1 MAIVKEFEITADT
14 SEAIDSVDQLR
25 ESIDNTT
32 DSYERQSEAAKKAN
46 KAAAENARE
55 QQKALDSAAREGLS
69 LLDKLTGGLAS
80 SFKKAYTGV
89 QGLVKGIGGI
99 KGAIAATGI
108 GLLVVGIGELIKN
121 WDSVKGAIIGATD
134 ATTKQAEEAGKIA
147 DAQLA
152 ALESINAQENSLKL
166 QGKTEREIRDLKI
179 QQTDEAIAASE
190 VQIEALKQRKKE
202 EQASYERTAQF
213 TKAIVRAVTLPIQI
227 GLNMLDMLINALPD
241 SVKDFLGIEGTSTK
255 GEDFTSYLT
264 EFIIGTPEQASEA
277 TDKALDSASKS
288 LDKLKSQRD
297 GYLLQNK
304 KEEEEAAKRLQ
315 EARDKEAEER
325 LRKKQE
331 ELKLL
336 AQAEENYRKQQQDIA
351 DKYDELVLSK
361 QVSQE
366 QQEINATYDK
376 FFALELAYAN
386 NAEALQMI
394 EAQRNA
400 ELAAINKKYRDAEE
414 KEEQERLNKRLKNR
428 QEIQSLILDS
438 ANATIK
444 SLMDLNN
451 IYDKDNEDA
460 AKRAFDRNKSLQLVM
475 AIINTASGIMAA
487 LGTPNVSDQISGA
500 NWAKA
505 AGVAVAGIAQIAT
518 ISSQQFDGGKSTG
531 GGSAPKAPKAP
542 QVAPQFNIVGASGTN
557 QLLQGI
563 AGQFSQPL
571 RAYVV
576 GGDVTSAQEMERKRI
591 RTATFG

>member
-1 MAIVKEFEITADT
+1 MSIIREFEIVADT
-14 SEAIDSVDQLR
+14 SEAREAVDQLK

-32 DSYERQSEAAKKAN
+32 ESYEKQSEAAKKAN
-46 KAAAENARE
+46 KEAAENARE

-147 DAQLA
+147 DAQMA
-152 ALESINAQENSLKL
+152 ALESISAQENVLKE

-179 QQTDEAIAASE
+179 QQTEEAIAASE

-202 EQASYERTAQF
+202 EQASFERTAQF
-213 TKAIVRAVTLPIQI
+213 TKAIVRAVTLPIQL

-241 SVKDFLGIEGTSTK
+241 SVKSFLGIEGTSTK
-255 GEDFTSYLT
+255 AEDFTSYLT

-277 TDKALDSASKS
+277 TDKALDAASKS
-288 LDKLKSQRD
+288 LEKLRNQRA
-297 GYLLQNK
+297 GYVLQNR
-304 KEEEEAAKRLQ
+304 KEEEETAKRLQ

-336 AQAEENYRKQQQDIA
+336 AQAEENYRKQQQAIA

-376 FFALELAYAN
+376 FFALEEAYAD

-394 EAQRNA
+394 EEQRNA

-428 QEIQSLILDS
+428 QEIQNLIVDS

-444 SLMDLNN
+444 NLMDLNN
-451 IYDKDNEDA
+451 IYDKDNEAA
-460 AKRAFDRNKSLQLVM
+460 AKAAFERNKALQIVQ
-475 AIINTASGIMAA
+475 AIINTASGIMGQ
-487 LGTPNVSDQISGA
+487 LSVPQDQLTGA
-500 NWAKA
+500 NFVKA
-505 AGVAVAGIAQIAT
+505 AVIAATGATQIAT
-518 ISSQQFDGGKSTG
+518 IKSQQFNGGKSTSG
-531 GGSAPKAPKAP
+531 GTTPTAPAVP

-563 AGQFSQPL
+563 AGQFNQPL

-576 GGDVTSAQEMERKRI
+576 GGDVTSAQEVERKRI
-591 RTATFG
+591 KTATFG

>member
-1 MAIVKEFEITADT
+1 MAIIREFEITADT
-14 SEAIDSVDQLR
+14 SEAIDAVEQLK

-32 DSYERQSEAAKKAN
+32 ESYEKQSEAAKKAN
-46 KAAAENARE
+46 KEASENARE

-134 ATTKQAEEAGKIA
+134 ATAKQAEEAGKIA
-147 DAQLA
+147 DAQMA
-152 ALESINAQENSLKL
+152 ALESISAQENVLKE

-179 QQTDEAIAASE
+179 QQTEEAIAASE

-202 EQASYERTAQF
+202 EQASFERTAQF
-213 TKAIVRAVTLPIQI
+213 TKAIVRAVTLPIQL

-241 SVKDFLGIEGTSTK
+241 SVKSFLGIEGTSTK
-255 GEDFTSYLT
+255 AEDFTSYLT

-277 TDKALDSASKS
+277 TDKALDAASKS
-288 LDKLKSQRD
+288 LEKLRNQRA
-297 GYLLQNK
+297 GYVLQNR
-304 KEEEEAAKRLQ
+304 KEEEDAAKKLQ

-336 AQAEENYRKQQQDIA
+336 AQAEENYRKQQQDLA
-351 DKYDELVLSK
+351 DKFDELVLSK

-376 FFALELAYAN
+376 FFALELAYAD

-394 EAQRNA
+394 EEQRNA
-400 ELAAINKKYRDAEE
+400 ELAAINKKYRDAED
-414 KEEQERLNKRLKNR
+414 KDEQERLAKRLKNR
-428 QEIQSLILDS
+428 QEIQSLIVDS
-438 ANATIK
+438 ANTTIK
-444 SLMDLNN
+444 NLMDLNN
-451 IYDKDNEDA
+451 IYDKDNEAA
-460 AKRAFDRNKSLQLVM
+460 AKRAFERNKSLQIVQ
-475 AIINTASGIMAA
+475 AIINTASGIMGQ
-487 LGTPNVSDQISGA
+487 LNVPQDQLTGA
-500 NWAKA
+500 NFVKA
-505 AGVAVAGIAQIAT
+505 AVIAATGATQIAT
-518 ISSQQFDGGKSTG
+518 ISAQQFNGGKTTG
-531 GGSAPKAPKAP
+531 GGTAPKAPAAP

-563 AGQFSQPL
+563 AGQFNQPL

>member
-152 ALESINAQENSLKL
+152 ALESISAQENSLKL

-336 AQAEENYRKQQQDIA
+336 AQAEENYRKQQQAIA

-376 FFALELAYAN
+376 FFALEEAYAD

-394 EAQRNA
+394 EEQRNA

-428 QEIQSLILDS
+428 QEIQNLIVDS
-438 ANATIK
+438 ANTTIK
-444 SLMDLNN
+444 NLMDLNN
-451 IYDKDNEDA
+451 IYDKDNEEA
-460 AKRAFDRNKSLQLVM
+460 AKAAFERNKALQIVQ
-475 AIINTASGIMAA
+475 AIINTASGIMGQ
-487 LGTPNVSDQISGA
+487 LNVPQDQLTGA
-500 NWAKA
+500 NFVKA
-505 AGVAVAGIAQIAT
+505 AVIAATGATQIAT
-518 ISSQQFDGGKSTG
+518 IKSQQFNGGKSTSG
-531 GGSAPKAPKAP
+531 GTTPTAPAVP

-563 AGQFSQPL
+563 AGQFNQPL

-576 GGDVTSAQEMERKRI
+576 GGDVTSAQEVERKRI
-591 RTATFG
+591 KTATFG

>member
-152 ALESINAQENSLKL
+152 ALESISAQENSLKL

-336 AQAEENYRKQQQDIA
+336 AQAEENYRKQQQAIA

-376 FFALELAYAN
+376 FFALEEAYAD

-394 EAQRNA
+394 EEQRNA

-428 QEIQSLILDS
+428 QEIQNLIVDS

-444 SLMDLNN
+444 NLMDLNN
-451 IYDKDNEDA
+451 IYDKDNEAA
-460 AKRAFDRNKSLQLVM
+460 AKAAFERNKALQIVQ
-475 AIINTASGIMAA
+475 AIINTASGIMGQ
-487 LGTPNVSDQISGA
+487 LSVPQDQLTGA
-500 NWAKA
+500 NFVKA
-505 AGVAVAGIAQIAT
+505 AVIAATGATQIAT
-518 ISSQQFDGGKSTG
+518 IKSQQFNGGKSTSG
-531 GGSAPKAPKAP
+531 GTTPTAPAVP

-563 AGQFSQPL
+563 AGQFNQPL

-576 GGDVTSAQEMERKRI
+576 GGDVTSAQEVERKRI
-591 RTATFG
+591 KTATFG

>member
-1 MAIVKEFEITADT
+1 MSIIREFEIVADT
-14 SEAIDSVDQLR
+14 SEAIDAVEQLK

-32 DSYERQSEAAKKAN
+32 ESYEKQSEAAKKAN
-46 KAAAENARE
+46 KEAAENARE

-147 DAQLA
+147 DAQMA
-152 ALESINAQENSLKL
+152 ALESISAQENVLKE

-179 QQTDEAIAASE
+179 QQTEEAIAASE

-202 EQASYERTAQF
+202 EQASFERTAQF
-213 TKAIVRAVTLPIQI
+213 TKAIVRAVTLPIQL

-241 SVKDFLGIEGTSTK
+241 SVKSFLGIEGTSTK
-255 GEDFTSYLT
+255 AEDFTSYLT

-277 TDKALDSASKS
+277 TDKALDAASKS
-288 LDKLKSQRD
+288 LEKLRNQRA
-297 GYLLQNK
+297 GYVLQNR

-336 AQAEENYRKQQQDIA
+336 AQAEENYRKQQQAIA

-376 FFALELAYAN
+376 FFALEEAYAD

-394 EAQRNA
+394 EEQRNA

-428 QEIQSLILDS
+428 QEIQNLIVDS

-444 SLMDLNN
+444 NLMDLNN
-451 IYDKDNEDA
+451 IYDKDNEAA
-460 AKRAFDRNKSLQLVM
+460 AKAAFERNKALQIVQ
-475 AIINTASGIMAA
+475 AIINTASGIMGQ
-487 LGTPNVSDQISGA
+487 LSVPQDQLTGA
-500 NWAKA
+500 NFVKA
-505 AGVAVAGIAQIAT
+505 AVIAATGATQIAT
-518 ISSQQFDGGKSTG
+518 IKSQQFNGGKSTSG
-531 GGSAPKAPKAP
+531 GTTPTAPAVP

-563 AGQFSQPL
+563 AGQFNQPL

-576 GGDVTSAQEMERKRI
+576 GGDVTSAQEVERKRI
-591 RTATFG
+591 KTATFG

>member
-202 EQASYERTAQF
+202 EQASFERTAQF
-213 TKAIVRAVTLPIQI
+213 TKAIVRAVTLPIQL

-241 SVKDFLGIEGTSTK
+241 SVKSFLGIEGTSTK
-255 GEDFTSYLT
+255 AEDFTSYLT

-277 TDKALDSASKS
+277 TDKALDAASKS
-288 LDKLKSQRD
+288 LEKLRNQRA
-297 GYLLQNK
+297 GYVLQNR

-336 AQAEENYRKQQQDIA
+336 AQAEENYRKQQQAIA

-376 FFALELAYAN
+376 FFALEEAYAD

-394 EAQRNA
+394 EEQRNA

-428 QEIQSLILDS
+428 QEIQNLIVDS

-444 SLMDLNN
+444 NLMDLNN
-451 IYDKDNEDA
+451 IYDKDNEAA
-460 AKRAFDRNKSLQLVM
+460 AKAAFERNKALQIVQ
-475 AIINTASGIMAA
+475 AIINTASGIMGQ
-487 LGTPNVSDQISGA
+487 LSVPQDQLTGA
-500 NWAKA
+500 NFVKA
-505 AGVAVAGIAQIAT
+505 AVIAATGATQIAT
-518 ISSQQFDGGKSTG
+518 IKSQQFNGGKSTSG
-531 GGSAPKAPKAP
+531 GTTPTAPAVP

-563 AGQFSQPL
+563 AGQFNQPL

-576 GGDVTSAQEMERKRI
+576 GGDVTSAQEVERKRI
-591 RTATFG
+591 KTATFG

>member
-46 KAAAENARE
+46 KDAAENARE

-152 ALESINAQENSLKL
+152 ALESISAQENSLKL

-304 KEEEEAAKRLQ
+304 KEEEEAAKKLQ

-336 AQAEENYRKQQQDIA
+336 AQAEENYRKQQQAIA

-376 FFALELAYAN
+376 FFALEEAYAD

-394 EAQRNA
+394 EEQRNA

-428 QEIQSLILDS
+428 QEIQNLIVDS

-444 SLMDLNN
+444 NLMDLNN
-451 IYDKDNEDA
+451 IYDKDNEEA
-460 AKRAFDRNKSLQLVM
+460 AKRAFERNKSLQIVQ
-475 AIINTASGIMAA
+475 AIINTASGIMGQ
-487 LGTPNVSDQISGA
+487 LNVPKDQLTGA
-500 NWAKA
+500 NFVKA
-505 AGVAVAGIAQIAT
+505 AVIAATGATQIAT
-518 ISSQQFDGGKSTG
+518 IKSQQFNGGKSTSG
-531 GGSAPKAPKAP
+531 GTTPTAPAVP

-563 AGQFSQPL
+563 AGQFNQPL

-576 GGDVTSAQEMERKRI
+576 GGDVTSAQEVERKRI
-591 RTATFG
+591 KTATFG

>member
-336 AQAEENYRKQQQDIA
+336 AQAEENYRKQQQAIA

-376 FFALELAYAN
+376 FFALEEAYAD

-394 EAQRNA
+394 EEQRNA

-428 QEIQSLILDS
+428 QEIQNLIVDS

-444 SLMDLNN
+444 NLMDLNN
-451 IYDKDNEDA
+451 IYDKDNEAA
-460 AKRAFDRNKSLQLVM
+460 AKAAFERNKALQIVQ
-475 AIINTASGIMAA
+475 AIINTASGIMGQ
-487 LGTPNVSDQISGA
+487 LSVPQDQLTGA
-500 NWAKA
+500 NFVKA
-505 AGVAVAGIAQIAT
+505 AVIAATGATQIAT
-518 ISSQQFDGGKSTG
+518 IKSQQFNGGKSTSG
-531 GGSAPKAPKAP
+531 GTTPTAPAVP

-563 AGQFSQPL
+563 AGQFNQPL

-576 GGDVTSAQEMERKRI
+576 GGDVTSAQEVERKRI
-591 RTATFG
+591 KTATFG

>member
-1 MAIVKEFEITADT
+1 MSIIREFEIVADT
-14 SEAIDSVDQLR
+14 SEAIDAVDQLK

-32 DSYERQSEAAKKAN
+32 ESYEKQSEASKRATKE
-46 KAAAENARE
+46 AAENARE

-147 DAQLA
+147 NAQMA
-152 ALESINAQENSLKL
+152 ALESISAQENVLKE

-202 EQASYERTAQF
+202 EQASFKRTAEF
-213 TKAIVRAVTLPIQI
+213 TKAIVRAVTLPIQL

-241 SVKDFLGIEGTSTK
+241 SVKSFLGIEGTSTK
-255 GEDFTSYLT
+255 AEDFTSYLT

-277 TDKALDSASKS
+277 TDKALDAASKS
-288 LDKLKSQRD
+288 LEKLRNQRA
-297 GYLLQNK
+297 GYVLQNR

-414 KEEQERLNKRLKNR
+414 KEEKERLDKRLKNR
-428 QEIQSLILDS
+428 QEIQSLIVDS

-444 SLMDLNN
+444 NLMDLNN
-451 IYDKDNEDA
+451 IYDKDNEVA
-460 AKRAFDRNKSLQLVM
+460 AKRAFERNKSLQIVQ
-475 AIINTASGIMAA
+475 AIINTASGIMTA
-487 LGTPNVSDQISGA
+487 LTVSPTDVLTGA
-500 NWAKA
+500 NYVKA
-505 AGVAVAGIAQIAT
+505 AVIAATGATQIAT
-518 ISSQQFDGGKSTG
+518 ISAQQFNGGKSAG
-531 GGSAPKAPKAP
+531 GGSAPKAPNAP
-542 QVAPQFNIVGASGTN
+542 QVAPSFNIVGASGTN

-563 AGQFSQPL
+563 AGQFNQPL

-576 GGDVTSAQEMERKRI
+576 GGDVTSAQEMERKRV

>member
-241 SVKDFLGIEGTSTK
+241 SVKSFLGIEGTSTK
-255 GEDFTSYLT
+255 AEDFTSYLT

-277 TDKALDSASKS
+277 TDKALDAASKS
-288 LDKLKSQRD
+288 LEKLRNQRA
-297 GYLLQNK
+297 GYVLQNR

-336 AQAEENYRKQQQDIA
+336 AQAEENYRKQQQAIA

-376 FFALELAYAN
+376 FFALEEAYAD

-394 EAQRNA
+394 EEQRNA

-428 QEIQSLILDS
+428 QEIQNLIVDS

-444 SLMDLNN
+444 NLMDLNN
-451 IYDKDNEDA
+451 IYDKDNEAA
-460 AKRAFDRNKSLQLVM
+460 AKAAFERNKALQIVQ
-475 AIINTASGIMAA
+475 AIINTASGIMGQ
-487 LGTPNVSDQISGA
+487 LSVPQDQLTGA
-500 NWAKA
+500 NFVKA
-505 AGVAVAGIAQIAT
+505 AVIAATGATQIAT
-518 ISSQQFDGGKSTG
+518 IKSQQFNGGKSTSG
-531 GGSAPKAPKAP
+531 GTTPTAPAVP

-563 AGQFSQPL
+563 AGQFNQPL

-576 GGDVTSAQEMERKRI
+576 GGDVTSAQEVERKRI
-591 RTATFG
+591 KTATFG

>member
-1 MAIVKEFEITADT
+1 V
-14 SEAIDSVDQLR
+14 
-25 ESIDNTT
+25 
-32 DSYERQSEAAKKAN
+32 
-46 KAAAENARE
+46 
-55 QQKALDSAAREGLS
+55 
-69 LLDKLTGGLAS
+69 
-80 SFKKAYTGV
+80 
-89 QGLVKGIGGI
+89 
-99 KGAIAATGI
+99 
-108 GLLVVGIGELIKN
+108 
-121 WDSVKGAIIGATD
+121 
-134 ATTKQAEEAGKIA
+134 
-147 DAQLA
+147 
-152 ALESINAQENSLKL
+152 
-166 QGKTEREIRDLKI
+166 
-179 QQTDEAIAASE
+179 
-190 VQIEALKQRKKE
+190 
-202 EQASYERTAQF
+202 
-213 TKAIVRAVTLPIQI
+213 
-227 GLNMLDMLINALPD
+227 
-241 SVKDFLGIEGTSTK
+241 
-255 GEDFTSYLT
+255 
-264 EFIIGTPEQASEA
+264 
-277 TDKALDSASKS
+277 
-288 LDKLKSQRD
+288 
-297 GYLLQNK
+297 LQNR
-304 KEEEEAAKRLQ
+304 KEEEETAKRLQ

>member
-1 MAIVKEFEITADT
+1 MAIIREFEITADT
-14 SEAIDSVDQLR
+14 SEAIDAVEQLR

-32 DSYERQSEAAKKAN
+32 DSYEKQSEAAKKAN
-46 KAAAENARE
+46 KEAAENARE

-147 DAQLA
+147 DAQMA
-152 ALESINAQENSLKL
+152 ALESISAQENVLKE

-202 EQASYERTAQF
+202 EQASFERTAQF
-213 TKAIVRAVTLPIQI
+213 TKAIVRAVTLPIQL

-241 SVKDFLGIEGTSTK
+241 SVKSFLGIEGTSTK
-255 GEDFTSYLT
+255 AEDFTSYLT

-277 TDKALDSASKS
+277 TDKALDAASKS
-288 LDKLKSQRD
+288 LEKLRNQRA
-297 GYLLQNK
+297 GYVLQNR
-304 KEEEEAAKRLQ
+304 KEEEETAKRLQ

-351 DKYDELVLSK
+351 DKYDELVLAK

-414 KEEQERLNKRLKNR
+414 KEEKERLDKRLKNR
-428 QEIQSLILDS
+428 QEIQSLIVDS

-444 SLMDLNN
+444 NLMDLNN
-451 IYDKDNEDA
+451 IYDKDNEAA
-460 AKRAFDRNKSLQLVM
+460 AKRAFERNKSLQIVQ
-475 AIINTASGIMAA
+475 AIINTASGIMGQ
-487 LGTPNVSDQISGA
+487 LSVPQDQLTGA
-500 NWAKA
+500 NFVKA
-505 AGVAVAGIAQIAT
+505 AVIAATGATQIAT
-518 ISSQQFDGGKSTG
+518 ISAQQFNGGKSAG
-531 GGSAPKAPKAP
+531 GGSAPKAPNAP
-542 QVAPQFNIVGASGTN
+542 QVAPSFNIVGQSGTN
-557 QLLQGI
+557 QLLESI
-563 AGQFSQPL
+563 AGQFNQPL

-576 GGDVTSAQEMERKRI
+576 GGDVTSAQEMERKRV

>member
-152 ALESINAQENSLKL
+152 ALESISAQENSLKL

-315 EARDKEAEER
+315 EARDKEADER

-336 AQAEENYRKQQQDIA
+336 AQAEENYRKQQQAIA

-376 FFALELAYAN
+376 FFALEEAYAD

-394 EAQRNA
+394 EEQRNA

-428 QEIQSLILDS
+428 QEIQNLIVDS

-444 SLMDLNN
+444 NLMDLNN
-451 IYDKDNEDA
+451 IYDKDNEEA
-460 AKRAFDRNKSLQLVM
+460 AKAAFERNKALQIVQ
-475 AIINTASGIMAA
+475 AIINTASGIMGQ
-487 LGTPNVSDQISGA
+487 LNVPQDQLTGA
-500 NWAKA
+500 NFVKA
-505 AGVAVAGIAQIAT
+505 AVIAATGATQIAT
-518 ISSQQFDGGKSTG
+518 IKSQQFNGGKSTSG
-531 GGSAPKAPKAP
+531 GTTPTAPAVP

-563 AGQFSQPL
+563 AGQFNQPL

-576 GGDVTSAQEMERKRI
+576 GGDVTSAQEVERKRI
-591 RTATFG
+591 KTATFG

>member
-1 MAIVKEFEITADT
+1 MSIIREFEIVADT
-14 SEAIDSVDQLR
+14 SEAREAVDQLK

-32 DSYERQSEAAKKAN
+32 ESYEKQSEAAKKAN
-46 KAAAENARE
+46 KEAAENARE

-121 WDSVKGAIIGATD
+121 WDSVKAAIISATD
-134 ATTKQAEEAGKIA
+134 ETAKQAEEAGKIA
-147 DAQLA
+147 DAQMA
-152 ALESINAQENSLKL
+152 ALESISAQENVLKE

-179 QQTDEAIAASE
+179 QQTEEAIAASE

-202 EQASYERTAQF
+202 EQASFERTAQF
-213 TKAIVRAVTLPIQI
+213 TKAIVRAVTLPIQL

-241 SVKDFLGIEGTSTK
+241 SVKSFLGIEGTSTK
-255 GEDFTSYLT
+255 GEDFTSFLT
-264 EFIIGTPEQASEA
+264 EFIIGTPEEASEA
-277 TDKALDSASKS
+277 TDKALDAASKS
-288 LDKLKSQRD
+288 LEKLRNQRA
-297 GYLLQNK
+297 GYVLQNR

-414 KEEQERLNKRLKNR
+414 KEEKERLDKRLKNR
-428 QEIQSLILDS
+428 QEIQSLIVDS

-444 SLMDLNN
+444 NLMDLNN
-451 IYDKDNEDA
+451 IYDKDNEAA
-460 AKRAFDRNKSLQLVM
+460 AKRAFERNKSLQIVQ
-475 AIINTASGIMAA
+475 AIINTASGIMGQ
-487 LGTPNVSDQISGA
+487 LSVPQDQLTGA
-500 NWAKA
+500 NFVKA
-505 AGVAVAGIAQIAT
+505 AVIAATGATQIAT
-518 ISSQQFDGGKSTG
+518 ISAQQFNGGKSAG
-531 GGSAPKAPKAP
+531 GGSAPKAPNAP
-542 QVAPQFNIVGASGTN
+542 QVAPSFNIVGQSGTN
-557 QLLQGI
+557 QLLESI
-563 AGQFSQPL
+563 AGQFNQPL